1 MKITIL
7 GSCRQ
12 HSLRNKYN
20 ITDIQESL
28 SYPHY
33 TKEILEVIKYCKYNH
48 IEKKE
53 TINIFRT
60 PILTKNPANFE
71 KFNDDFKST
80 NIFILEIASKIKYNY
95 NNIYVHHI
103 TTEQQYNVS
112 IKDEIKIETQTK
124 EEIEEDIVKIKNELN
139 KPFIIVCHL
148 VTKNSGERYNL
159 SCWLEEICLKY
170 DIPFINPIKE
180 LIKKSINLEDIFL
193 KEELLAHYNEKG
205 HAEILEIYSEFIETI
220 NKFN

>member
-1 MKITIL
+1 MNITIL

-12 HSLRNKYN
+12 HTLKNKYN
-20 ITDIQESL
+20 VTNIQEEL

-33 TKEILEVIKYCKYNH
+33 TKEILEVINYCKNNH
-48 IEKKE
+48 IKQQE

-60 PILTKNPANFE
+60 PILTKTPANFDKLNNE
-71 KFNDDFKST
+71 FNST

-103 TTEQQYNVS
+103 ATEEKYNIS
-112 IKDEIKIETQTK
+112 IINEIKIEMQLK
-124 EEIEEDIVKIKNELN
+124 EEIEKDILIIKNELN
-139 KPFIIVCHL
+139 KPFIIVSHL

-170 DIPFINPIKE
+170 NIPFINPVKE
-180 LIKKSINLEDIFL
+180 LIKKDVNLEDIFL
-193 KEELLAHYNEKG
+193 KENIINHYSEKG
-205 HAEILEIYSEFIETI
+205 HNEILKIYSEYIENI
-220 NKFN
+220 KI

>member
-12 HSLRNKYN
+12 HSLKNKYN
-20 ITDIQESL
+20 ITDIQENL

-48 IEKKE
+48 IEKTE

-60 PILTKNPANFE
+60 PILTKTPANFE
-71 KFNDDFKST
+71 KLNDDFKST

-112 IKDEIKIETQTK
+112 IKDEIKIETQSK
-124 EEIEEDIVKIKNELN
+124 EEVEEDILKIKNELN
-139 KPFIIVCHL
+139 KPLIIVSHL
-148 VTKNSGERYNL
+148 VTKNNGERYNL

-180 LIKKSINLEDIFL
+180 LMKKNINLNNIFL

-205 HAEILEIYSEFIETI
+205 HAEILKIYSEFIENIT
-220 NKFN
+220 KFN

>member
-12 HSLRNKYN
+12 HSLKNKYN
-20 ITDIQESL
+20 ITDIQEQL

-33 TKEILEVIKYCKYNH
+33 TKEILEVINYCKYNH

-60 PILTKNPANFE
+60 PILTKTPANFE
-71 KFNDDFKST
+71 KLNNEFNST
-80 NIFILEIASKIKYNY
+80 DIFILEIASKIKYNY
-95 NNIYVHHI
+95 NNTYVHHI
-103 TTEQQYNVS
+103 VTEEKYNVS
-112 IKDEIKIETQTK
+112 IINKIKIETQLK
-124 EEIEEDIVKIKNELN
+124 EEIEEDILKIKNELN
-139 KPFIIVCHL
+139 KPFIIVSHL

-170 DIPFINPIKE
+170 NIPFINPIKE
-180 LIKKSINLEDIFL
+180 LIKKGINLEDIFL
-193 KEELLAHYNEKG
+193 QEELLAHYNEKG
-205 HAEILEIYSEFIETI
+205 HDEILKIYSEFITPFI
-220 NKFN
+220 N